1 MQIIINV
8 PVNDLINHWDN
19 EDVETVKSYFESDT
33 IFSNYVLDCL
43 SEVIPETSE
52 VSITGFDDAK
62 EALKD
67 NLKKILIEEIN
78 SELNW

>member
-8 PVNDLINHWDN
+8 PINDLVNHWNN
-19 EDVETVKSYFESDT
+19 EDAETVKSYFKSDT

-62 EALKD
+62 ETLKD

-78 SELNW
+78 SEFNW

>member
-19 EDVETVKSYFESDT
+19 EDIETVKSYFESDT
-33 IFSNYVLDCL
+33 IFSDYVLNCL
-43 SEVIPETSE
+43 SELIPDTSK

-62 EALKD
+62 ETLKD

>member
-8 PVNDLINHWDN
+8 PDNDLINHWDN